1 VFVFVFMFAFI
12 LLELV
17 PWLVV
22 ESFLTGVELDEEV
35 DSAVLE
41 SGLREE
47 AVPRMFGLAMGRM

>member
-1 VFVFVFMFAFI
+1 MFAFI